1 MKADFSG
8 KLAEFLAVW
17 YLRCKGYRLLA
28 RNYVTGRGTS
38 AGEVD
43 IIMRKKQTLVFVEV
57 KKRRDMSRAAYAILL
72 RQRRRISRAAEA
84 FVKHY
89 PEFSGCNIRF
99 DAVLITLKP
108 LRLQHIPNAW

>member
-43 IIMRKKQTLVFVEV
+43 IIMRKKQTLV
-57 KKRRDMSRAAYAILL
+57 LL
-72 RQRRRISRAAEA
+72 
-84 FVKHY
+84 K
-89 PEFSGCNIRF
+89 
-99 DAVLITLKP
+99 
-108 LRLQHIPNAW
+108 